1 MLENL
6 PNIVIVTLFLG
17 LGILALVSILARF
30 WKNHHAPVQTVPAEV
45 IGKHRAESFSQYA
58 GNGKRERYVVVFFV
72 DGKKKAFY
80 VSPFSY
86 DGYHLHEKGQLTYR
100 GEKMIDFH

>member
-1 MLENL
+1 MLENF

-17 LGILALVSILARF
+17 IGILALVSILARF
-30 WKNHHAPVQTVPAEV
+30 WKNHHAPVQTVSAEV
-45 IGKHRAESFSQYA
+45 IGKHRAEAFSQYA
-58 GNGKRERYVVVFFV
+58 GNGKRERYVVVFSV

-86 DGYHLHEKGQLTYR
+86 DGYHLHEKGQLTNR
-100 GEKMIDFH
+100 GEKIMDFR

>member
-6 PNIVIVTLFLG
+6 PNVVIATLFLG
-17 LGILALVSILARF
+17 LGILAMVSILARF
-30 WKNHHAPVQTVPAEV
+30 WKKYHAPVQTVPAEV

-58 GNGKRERYVVVFFV
+58 GNGKRERYVVVFSV
-72 DGKKKAFY
+72 DGKKKAFF

-86 DGYHLHEKGQLTYR
+86 EGYYLHEKGQLTYR
-100 GEKMIDFH
+100 GERIIDFH

>member
-17 LGILALVSILARF
+17 LGILAMVSILSRF
-30 WKNHHAPVQTVPAEV
+30 WKNHHTPVQRVLAEV

-58 GNGKRERYVVVFFV
+58 GNGKREKYVVVFSV

-86 DGYHLHEKGQLTYR
+86 NGYHLHEKGQLTYR
-100 GEKMIDFH
+100 GEKIIDFH

>member
-1 MLENL
+1 MLEIL
-6 PNIVIVTLFLG
+6 PNVVIAILFLG
-17 LGILALVSILARF
+17 IGILAVVSSLARF
-30 WKNHHAPVQTVPAEV
+30 WKNHHAPVQRVPAEV

-58 GNGKRERYVVVFFV
+58 GNGKREKYVVVFSV
-72 DGKKKAFY
+72 DGKKKAFF

-100 GEKMIDFH
+100 GEKIIDFH